1 MLQLLKP
8 GHLEPVLPNKR
19 SHCSEKATPHSK
31 EELPLLATR
40 ESQLPSAEAQHKVTK
55 VHEKKKKEERKV
67 EKKEGREGGRKGEND
82 LLT

>member
-31 EELPLLATR
+31 EELPLLAIR

-55 VHEKKKKEERKV
+55 VHEKKKKGRK
-67 EKKEGREGGRKGEND
+67 KGGKEGREGGREEGRK
-82 LLT
+82 

>member
-55 VHEKKKKEERKV
+55 VHEEKKKR
-67 EKKEGREGGRKGEND
+67 KKERWKRRKGGREGGREKMIF
-82 LLT
+82 